1 MAATTTPHGSTTG
14 TPVSTGTP
22 GALLAAGIFMVLV
35 GAFHAIEGV
44 VALASGTFF
53 EGGKSYWFQWNLTA
67 WGWVHIVVGALV
79 AVTGIFLMRYASWA
93 ATLALFLCSASIL
106 ASFLWLPHFP
116 VWSLTLIALD
126 VFVIW
131 AVTALGPPRGRR
143 REDEE
148 EEVPAGYHTPPPPM
162 TW

>member
-1 MAATTTPHGSTTG
+1 MAATTTPQGSGTGTSTT
-14 TPVSTGTP
+14 TRAP
-22 GALLAAGIFMVLV
+22 GPLLAAGVFMVLV

-44 VALASGTFF
+44 VALASDTFF

-67 WGWVHIVVGALV
+67 WGWVHIAVGALV
-79 AVTGIFLMRYASWA
+79 AVTGIFLMRSANWA

-106 ASFLWLPHFP
+106 ASFLWLPHYP
-116 VWSLTLIALD
+116 VWSLALIVLD

-131 AVTALGPPRGRR
+131 AVTATGPPRGRR
-143 REDEE
+143 HEHEE
-148 EEVPAGYHTPPPPM
+148 EEAPAGYHTPPPPM

>member
-1 MAATTTPHGSTTG
+1 MAATTTPQGSG
-14 TPVSTGTP
+14 TATSTATRAP
-22 GALLAAGIFMVLV
+22 GPLLAAGIFMILV

-44 VALASGTFF
+44 VALASDTFF

-67 WGWVHIVVGALV
+67 WGWVHLAVGALV
-79 AVTGIFLMRYASWA
+79 AVTGIFLMRSASWA

-116 VWSLTLIALD
+116 VWSLALIVLD

-131 AVTALGPPRGRR
+131 AVTTTGPPRGRR
-143 REDEE
+143 PEDEE
-148 EEVPAGYHTPPPPM
+148 EVPVGYHTPPPPM